1 MLDLASQPTPTP
13 SHGEQRAD
21 ERETTMAQK
30 PVIEA
35 VDRALALLDAL
46 AGAGPAGASLA
57 ELAQQAEVNKSTAYR
72 ALSTLR
78 LRGFADQDDSSG
90 FYRLGPAAYELG
102 ERSYSPQN
110 LAQALHPALVALS
123 RAAQELVHL
132 GVPTGDH
139 VLYVDKVEPERSIRV
154 TSAVGQ
160 PVPVASTAMGRALLA
175 ARNVPDELL
184 GSYLKDLPP
193 SGPVSLERLR
203 TSVHQAR
210 GRGYAVELG
219 ENEPDV
225 ACIGTAI
232 MRGTLAVAALSVTAL
247 AARMTDARQQELVG
261 LVVREVAPLLPQG
274 LSLLPSLHGSA
285 GG

>member
-1 MLDLASQPTPTP
+1 
-13 SHGEQRAD
+13 
-21 ERETTMAQK
+21 MAQK
-30 PVIEA
+30 PMVEA

-57 ELAQQAEVNKSTAYR
+57 ELAEQADVNKSTAYR

-78 LRGFADQDDSSG
+78 LRGFADQDDASG

-102 ERSYSPQN
+102 DRSYSPQN

-123 RAAQELVHL
+123 HAAEELVHL
-132 GVPTGDH
+132 GVLSGDH
-139 VLYVDKVEPERSIRV
+139 VLYVDKVEPERAIRV
-154 TSAVGQ
+154 WSSVGQ
-160 PVPVASTAMGRALLA
+160 LVPVASTSMGRALLA

-184 GSYLKDLPP
+184 GGYLKNLPANR
-193 SGPVSLERLR
+193 PVSPERLR

-225 ACIGTAI
+225 ACIGAAI
-232 MRGTLAVAALSVTAL
+232 MWGTLAVAALSITAL
-247 AARMTDARQQELVG
+247 AARMTDARQRELAS
-261 LVVREVAPLLPQG
+261 LIVREVGPLLPQG
-274 LSLLPSLHGSA
+274 LSLLPSLSGTA
-285 GG
+285 GR

>member
-1 MLDLASQPTPTP
+1 
-13 SHGEQRAD
+13 
-21 ERETTMAQK
+21 MAQK

-46 AGAGPAGASLA
+46 AGVGPAGASLA
-57 ELAQQAEVNKSTAYR
+57 DLAEQAAVNKSTAYR

-78 LRGFADQDDSSG
+78 LRGFADQDDATG

-102 ERSYSPQN
+102 DRSYSPQN
-110 LAQALHPALVALS
+110 LAQALHPALVTLS

-132 GVPTGDH
+132 GVVSGDQ

-154 TSAVGQ
+154 SSSVGQ
-160 PVPVASTAMGRALLA
+160 LVPVASTAMGRALLA

-184 GSYLKDLPP
+184 GGYLNELPA
-193 SGPVSLERLR
+193 SRRVSLERLR
-203 TSVHQAR
+203 TAVQQAR

-232 MRGTLAVAALSVTAL
+232 IRGTVAVAALSVTAL
-247 AARMTDARQQELVG
+247 EARMTDALQQELAG
-261 LVVREVAPLLPQG
+261 LVVREVGPLLPQG